1 MTSARF
7 SSASLAVLH
16 LSVIGGDRQSVI
28 RQRGGEAGRNRCAR
42 DAVGVDV
49 LAVATQGALVLQG
62 ALRALRHRFG
72 WLRLCRL
79 ALATGL
85 FGVGAKICGVQAVP
99 CGDDG
104 AGRS

>member
-1 MTSARF
+1 M
-7 SSASLAVLH
+7 
-16 LSVIGGDRQSVI
+16 
-28 RQRGGEAGRNRCAR
+28 
-42 DAVGVDV
+42 

-104 AGRS
+104 AGRQILKQLLKKSNCQFDVMFWSSTKDSGTEQI